1 MNLEGDPSQ
10 IIIWTDNYP
19 YTMNKVLR
27 IAARLLFAGVFALG
41 ALTSK
46 AQLKVGD
53 NPTNIQRSA
62 VLELESTRQGLLL
75 PRLTDTTAI
84 NALTPPD
91 GMIIYFSD
99 GATPGPNRGL
109 YVRKFGHWE
118 RMADAS
124 VAGSNWT
131 LTGNANTNPTNN
143 YIGTSDAQAL
153 SIRTAGTERIRVTA
167 AGNVEL
173 KTVGTGAATDVEVLV
188 IGTGGSVMRRTM
200 PAAAFTNVISS
211 LNGDLTPA
219 QTLEVDSAGMDF
231 NIVHNGTGEHRFNI
245 PTQDGTKTR
254 GLLTMADWA
263 RINNAQRAIVIGT
276 FSTTPVATGLSL
288 DATTGTLTL
297 HAADATN
304 PGAVSTAAQTFAGVK
319 TFQDNVVAGADL
331 NVTGNTILGGTAT
344 VNGATTLNGPA
355 ALNGNTTLSGA
366 TTLSNTLTATNPFP
380 AAAATENNVL
390 IRAASGVISQKTLND
405 AAFNGAV
412 QSINGQTGPAVHFK
426 NGTAGTDVA
435 FDSVSTANVI
445 TLNVPDAAVTARGVV
460 TTGAQA
466 FAGAKNYRDSV
477 AVGVTTRPNST
488 LQVEGSLALAI
499 TTVNTNYAV
508 TATDNTVLVNATTP
522 VTITLPAAGTIRGRI
537 YTIKKIAGGLD
548 NAVTITPSGG
558 AQIEGGASYPIYND
572 WTFVTLQT
580 DGTNWYIIKK

>member
-1 MNLEGDPSQ
+1 MNR
-10 IIIWTDNYP
+10 T
-19 YTMNKVLR
+19 LR
-27 IAARLLFAGVFALG
+27 IAAKLLFAGVLALG

-62 VLELESTRQGLLL
+62 VLELESNRQGLLL
-75 PRLTDTTAI
+75 PRLTDTTGI
-84 NALTPPD
+84 NALAPLD

-99 GATPGPNRGL
+99 GVTPGPNRGL

-118 RMADAS
+118 KMADAS

-131 LTGNANTNPTNN
+131 LLGNAGTNPTNN
-143 YIGTSDAQAL
+143 YIGTSDNQAL
-153 SIRTAGTERIRVTA
+153 SIRTNATEAVRVTA

-173 KTVGTGAATDVEVLV
+173 KTVGTGASTDVEVLV
-188 IGTGGSVMRRTM
+188 IGAGGAVMRRTM
-200 PAAAFTNVISS
+200 PSAAFTNVISS
-211 LNGDLTPA
+211 INGDLTPA
-219 QTLEVDSAGMDF
+219 QTLAYDSAGTDF
-231 NIVHNGTGEHRFNI
+231 GIVHNGAGEHRFNI
-245 PTQDGTKTR
+245 PTQDGNKIR
-254 GLLTMADWA
+254 GLLTQADWH
-263 RINNAQRAIVIGT
+263 RINDAQKAIVIGT

-304 PGAVSTAAQTFAGVK
+304 AGGVSVGAQTFGGAK
-319 TFQDNVVAGADL
+319 TFANDLTAGANL

-344 VNGATTLNGPA
+344 VNGATTLNGTA
-355 ALNGNTTLSGA
+355 ALNGATTLAGA

-380 AAAATENNVL
+380 AAAAAENNVL

-426 NGTAGTDVA
+426 NGTAGNDVA
-435 FDSVSTANVI
+435 FDSTTTANVI
-445 TLNVPDAAVTARGVV
+445 TLNVPDAAVAARGVV
-460 TTGAQA
+460 TTSAQA
-466 FAGAKNYRDSV
+466 FAGAKSYRDSV
-477 AVGVTTRPNST
+477 AVGLATRPNST
-488 LQVEGSLALAI
+488 LQVEGSLAMAI
-499 TTVNTNYAV
+499 TTVTTNYTI
-508 TATDNTVLVNATTP
+508 TATDNTVLVNPSAP

-537 YTIKKIAGGLD
+537 YTIKKIGGGLD
-548 NAVTITPSGG
+548 NGVTITPTGG
-558 AQIEGGASYPIYND
+558 QIEGGTNYPIYND

>member
-1 MNLEGDPSQ
+1 MNRS
-10 IIIWTDNYP
+10 
-19 YTMNKVLR
+19 LR
-27 IAARLLFAGVFALG
+27 IAAKLLFAGALTIG

-62 VLELESTRQGLLL
+62 VLELESNRQGLLL
-75 PRLTDTTAI
+75 PRLTDTAAI
-84 NALTPPD
+84 NALAPLD

-99 GATPGPNRGL
+99 GVTPGPNRGL
-109 YVRKFGHWE
+109 YVRKFGHWVK
-118 RMADAS
+118 MADAS

-131 LTGNANTNPTNN
+131 LTGNTGTNPTNN

-153 SIRTAGTERIRVTA
+153 SIRTNATEAVRVTA
-167 AGNVEL
+167 TGNVEL
-173 KTVGTGAATDVEVLV
+173 KNVAAGTAEVEVLV
-188 IGTGGSVMRRTM
+188 LGTGGAVMRRTM
-200 PAAAFTNVISS
+200 PAAAFSNVISS
-211 LNGDLTPA
+211 LNGDLTPD

-254 GLLTMADWA
+254 GLLTQADWN
-263 RINNAQRAIVIGT
+263 RINDAQKAIVIGT
-276 FSTTPVATGLSL
+276 FSITPVATGLSL
-288 DATTGTLTL
+288 DAATGTLTL

-304 PGAVSTAAQTFAGVK
+304 PGAVSTAAQTFAGAK
-319 TFQDNVVAGADL
+319 TFQDDLTAAANL
-331 NVTGNTILGGTAT
+331 NVTGNAVVGGDAT
-344 VNGATTLNGPA
+344 VTGVTTLNGAATLNGATTLA
-355 ALNGNTTLSGA
+355 GA
-366 TTLSNTLTATNPFP
+366 TTLDNTLTATNAFP
-380 AAAATENNVL
+380 AAAAAENDVL
-390 IRAASGVISQKTLND
+390 IRAASGVISQKTLNA
-405 AAFNGAV
+405 AAFDGAV

-426 NGTAGTDVA
+426 NGTDGNDVA
-435 FDSVSTANVI
+435 FDSTTTANVI

-499 TTVNTNYAV
+499 TTVNTNYTV
-508 TATDNTVLVNATTP
+508 TATDNTVLVDAATAP
-522 VTITLPAAGTIRGRI
+522 VTITLPAAGTIKGRI

-548 NAVTITPSGG
+548 NGVTITPAGG
-558 AQIEGGASYPIYND
+558 AQIEGGTSYPIYND

>member
-1 MNLEGDPSQ
+1 MNRS
-10 IIIWTDNYP
+10 
-19 YTMNKVLR
+19 LR
-27 IAARLLFAGVFALG
+27 IAARLLFAGVLALG

-84 NALTPPD
+84 NALSPLD

-99 GATPGPNRGL
+99 GVTPGPNRGL

-124 VAGSNWT
+124 VASGNWT
-131 LTGNANTNPTNN
+131 LTGNAGTNPATN

-153 SIRTAGTERIRVTA
+153 SIRTNATEAIRVTG

-173 KTVGTGAATDVEVLV
+173 KTVSAGAATDVEVLV
-188 IGTGGSVMRRTM
+188 IGAGGSVMRRTM
-200 PAAAFTNVISS
+200 PSAAFTNVISS
-211 LNGDLTPA
+211 INGDLTPA

-254 GLLTMADWA
+254 GLLTMADWN
-263 RINNAQRAIVIGT
+263 RINAAQKAIVIGT
-276 FSTTPVATGLSL
+276 FSTTPVATGLTL
-288 DATTGTLTL
+288 DAAGNLVL

-304 PGAVSTAAQTFAGVK
+304 PGAVSIGAQTFAGAK
-319 TFQDNVVAGADL
+319 TFQNDLTASANL
-331 NVTGNTILGGTAT
+331 NVTGNTVLGGTAT

-355 ALNGNTTLSGA
+355 ALNGATTLAGA

-380 AAAATENNVL
+380 AAAAAENNVL

-435 FDSVSTANVI
+435 FDSTSTANII
-445 TLNVPDAAVTARGVV
+445 TLNVPDAAVAARGVV
-460 TTGAQA
+460 TTGTQA
-466 FAGAKNYRDSV
+466 FAGAKEYRDSV
-477 AVGVTTRPNST
+477 MIGGIVKPNST
-488 LQVEGSLALAI
+488 LQVNGSVSMAI
-499 TTVNTNYAV
+499 RTVTTNTTITEADNTILVNTTGGV
-508 TATDNTVLVNATTP
+508 
-522 VTITLPAAGTIRGRI
+522 VTITLPAAGTIAGRI

-548 NAVTITPSGG
+548 NEVNITSP
-558 AQIEGGASYPIYND
+558 AQIEGGAAGGTYKIYND